1 MSLISP
7 IKCPDENTIEAKAS
21 RMSTDYQLNKEET
34 TDFTRGKQY
43 ADMLIFL
50 HSCIRSLTQQTVSS
64 YLMLST
70 IGYWKLK
77 WEQVGKYPDLL
88 EL

>member
-1 MSLISP
+1 MSLISQ
-7 IKCPDENTIEAKAS
+7 ITCPDENTIEAKTS

-43 ADMLIFL
+43 SDMLIFL
-50 HSCIRSLTQQTVSS
+50 HSCSRSLTHQTVSS

-77 WEQVGKYPDLL
+77 SEQVGKYPDLL